1 MSDSIRRL
9 WAWLHTHEG
18 RKIFR
23 YTMVSVIS
31 TAVSLI
37 ALAILY
43 GVARLW
49 SEVPDT
55 VLANVIAAFPSYW
68 LNRAWA
74 WGKRGRSHVVKEVL
88 PFWVMSAASI
98 AFSVVG
104 ASVARYLGRRWHL
117 DHLDRTGLV
126 MLGNVVSFGIF
137 WVAKLLL
144 FNRLFHHEEI
154 EEFDEVLDLEEHSG
168 QSSH

>member
-1 MSDSIRRL
+1 MVQRWERL

-18 RKIFR
+18 KKIFR
-23 YTMVSVIS
+23 YSMVSVIS
-31 TAVSLI
+31 TAVSTLVLI
-37 ALAILY
+37 LVY
-43 GVARLW
+43 GVLHIW
-49 SEVPDT
+49 GEVASA
-55 VLANVIAAFPSYW
+55 VFANAVATFPSYW
-68 LNRAWA
+68 LNRSWA
-74 WGKRGRSHVVKEVL
+74 WGKSGRSRLTTEIL
-88 PFWVMSAASI
+88 PFWAMSAQGI

-104 ASVARYLGRRWHL
+104 AAVAKHISHKYQLSHFESSVVVVVLNL
-117 DHLDRTGLV
+117 
-126 MLGNVVSFGIF
+126 VSFGIF